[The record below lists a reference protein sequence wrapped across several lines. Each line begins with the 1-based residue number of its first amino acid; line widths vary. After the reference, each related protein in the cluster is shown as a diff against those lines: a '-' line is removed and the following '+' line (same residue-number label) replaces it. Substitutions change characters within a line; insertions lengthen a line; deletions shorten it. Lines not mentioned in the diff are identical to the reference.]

1 MPGRPK
7 TRAKEREK
15 QRVRLVKRQ
24 ALDDV
29 HTAMARCVEG
39 GVDITLANEASTAD
53 ILQWAMRRVH
63 IGMLWAGREADG
75 VPADQF
81 WVHKTDAWGND
92 LVEPNKWFQL
102 ERAMREEAV
111 RLATKMVELGLA
123 ERQLA
128 LEEAKAVMVA
138 QAVRTAAEAAGL
150 TPIQVTR
157 LGEEL
162 RKGLASGSVGEVA
175 A

>member
-7 TRAKEREK
+7 RRAAEAER
-15 QRVRLVKRQ
+15 QRVRRVKRE

-29 HTAMARCVEG
+29 HTALVRVVDG
-39 GVDITLANEASTAD
+39 GFDITIANEASTAD
-53 ILQWAMRRVH
+53 ILNWAMRRVH
-63 IGMLWAGREADG
+63 VAMLWAAKRADG
-75 VPADQF
+75 VPVDQF

-123 ERQLA
+123 ERQVA

-150 TPIQVTR
+150 TPVQVTR